1 MSESDSIINVMVG
14 AIFAVAGI
22 AVLAPTLQRIFPVT
36 QLAQYLEAQAYVGLT
51 DDRVL
56 TGTPT
61 MQWLNLISDSPY
73 HPWITAY
80 FFNDGPHS
88 VFIGINNP
96 DELTQLAMGE
106 DKTVDMTGADRR
118 IEFIFY
124 KCNQGER
131 ASVRA
136 IGKY

>member
-1 MSESDSIINVMVG
+1 MSDDSFLNIMLGSVI
-14 AIFAVAGI
+14 AVAGI
-22 AVLAPTLQRIFPVT
+22 MVLVPTLQRMFPVA
-36 QLAQYLEAQAYVGLT
+36 QLTQYLEAQAYLGLT
-51 DDRVL
+51 DDRTL
-56 TGTPT
+56 NATPT
-61 MQWLNLISDSPY
+61 MQWLNLISNPPY

-96 DELTQLAMGE
+96 NELIQLASGE
-106 DKTVDMTGADRR
+106 DKAVDMTGADRR
-118 IEFIFY
+118 IELVFFKSNI
-124 KCNQGER
+124 GER

>member
-1 MSESDSIINVMVG
+1 MSDDSFLNIMIGSII
-14 AIFAVAGI
+14 AVAGVM
-22 AVLAPTLQRIFPVT
+22 VLVPTFQRMFPVT

-56 TGTPT
+56 NATPT
-61 MQWLNLISDSPY
+61 IQWLNLINDPPY

-88 VFIGINNP
+88 VFIAINNP
-96 DELTQLAMGE
+96 NELTQLANGE
-106 DKTVDMTGADRR
+106 DKTVDMTGATRR
-118 IEFIFY
+118 IELIFF
-124 KCNQGER
+124 KTNRGER

>member
-22 AVLAPTLQRIFPVT
+22 AVLAPTLQRIFPTT
-36 QLAQYLEAQAYVGLT
+36 QLTQYLEAQAYVGLT

-56 TGTPT
+56 SATPT
-61 MQWLNLISDSPY
+61 IQWLNLISDPPY

-80 FFNDGPHS
+80 FFNDGPRS

-96 DELTQLAMGE
+96 DELTQLADKE
-106 DKTVDMTGADRR
+106 DKIVDMTGADRR
-118 IEFIFY
+118 IEFVFY
-124 KCNQGER
+124 KSNKGEK